1 MLLMNVLYSEAM
13 CCTKH
18 CCKRNRRNIIFD
30 FEQAR
35 KTSKQQ
41 KNSQAKNQKLEAHRR
56 NVSLLNTTMATMA
69 MLAGVEPRPSS
80 NRSKAVSPQRRHL
93 GISRESSSN
102 PISKNNT
109 DFIGHNTR
117 RIGAVSNPS
126 QSMEPPHGDKS
137 YQRQQVEK
145 LGFRYH
151 QNRFSSRGHGQYRSA
166 ETHNDLRTVLANV
179 VNPKFSKPK
188 FQKRM
193 FRNDANQR
201 SHQHSTT
208 TSKSHYVE
216 PAVLDSSGVAAA
228 FTTYRPPVEKG
239 TGGALVQNSETAK
252 TTTASTQQNI
262 ATIQVQDGGNRTAQA
277 SDVAAIT
284 PRVQP
289 SMVSTLPIGW
299 EQGSSW
305 NVASGN
311 RWETSGQRQNEGKQ
325 VAEHSLN
332 NRRIPRDPGKRSVS
346 TSQIVF
352 G

>member
-1 MLLMNVLYSEAM
+1 
-13 CCTKH
+13 
-18 CCKRNRRNIIFD
+18 
-30 FEQAR
+30 
-35 KTSKQQ
+35 
-41 KNSQAKNQKLEAHRR
+41 
-56 NVSLLNTTMATMA
+56 

-93 GISRESSSN
+93 GISRESSN
-102 PISKNNT
+102 PIVSKNNT
-109 DFIGHNTR
+109 DFIGT

-201 SHQHSTT
+201 SQQQSTT

-239 TGGALVQNSETAK
+239 TGALVQTSETAK

-262 ATIQVQDGGNRTAQA
+262 AIQVQDGNRTVPP

-332 NRRIPRDPGKRSVS
+332 NRRISRDPGKRSVS

>member
-1 MLLMNVLYSEAM
+1 
-13 CCTKH
+13 
-18 CCKRNRRNIIFD
+18 
-30 FEQAR
+30 
-35 KTSKQQ
+35 
-41 KNSQAKNQKLEAHRR
+41 
-56 NVSLLNTTMATMA
+56 
-69 MLAGVEPRPSS
+69 
-80 NRSKAVSPQRRHL
+80 
-93 GISRESSSN
+93 
-102 PISKNNT
+102 
-109 DFIGHNTR
+109 
-117 RIGAVSNPS
+117 
-126 QSMEPPHGDKS
+126 
-137 YQRQQVEK
+137 
-145 LGFRYH
+145 
-151 QNRFSSRGHGQYRSA
+151 
-166 ETHNDLRTVLANV
+166 
-179 VNPKFSKPK
+179 
-188 FQKRM
+188 M

-201 SHQHSTT
+201 SQQHSTT

-332 NRRIPRDPGKRSVS
+332 NRRIPRNPGKRSVS